1 MAKKLLIITIL
12 LVTSFS
18 LMAQWTCETV
28 DPEFD
33 DAYKVAYTYTQE
45 KNGVLSIGEY
55 SLLGNSFI
63 GGYYNF
69 SSIGHDAVDYISW
82 LLLGYVCEING
93 INWTDWTENEIRM
106 KSFGLWVD
114 SVWSGPGNIPLYLN
128 VRGASCDEDVYCSV
142 YSFEISFK
150 VGETYKRY
158 HNRDVDDM
166 EELVDWL
173 REDEVVV
180 SYKYDRAERLGS
192 YHIEWPSKE
201 FWKDFKAASSV
212 KFRIKHNENSDYQ
225 YYEFNMSGSTK
236 AYNFVTANQK
246 VCWLKDWIE
255 NKEKGLEKAELQKEL
270 KEKEKQ
276 KEKEKEDAEMQREL
290 SNLTPPHELKFESTE
305 RSVIV
310 FFENY
315 QILPI
320 LNDSDCILAHNDFI
334 HSNTISSENLLDNL
348 GLCDCYS
355 VYGKDYIDMMDIID
369 RSDKDHKH
377 YQMVP
382 VIEGLWLYSS
392 YLDTIVPF
400 DYFFSL
406 YKQTS
411 QKFCGYYDGQN
422 GGLDVLDN
430 LLPAYQ
436 VTWVQ
441 NPFQLLISTHNTT
454 QVFSITDWTSNI
466 RERALIVG
474 REDGDGSPII
484 EDKKYFEWIYNIQ
497 SNNGIN
503 DYEIHIWRETS
514 DPNSWETDIGEV
526 LKLNKK
532 ELFSNNIGFMF
543 VGSEERDN
551 KLKIVK

>member
-18 LMAQWTCETV
+18 LMAQWTCETI

-45 KNGVLSIGEY
+45 KNGVLSIYEY
-55 SLLGNSFI
+55 LLLGNSFI

-93 INWTDWTENEIRM
+93 INWTDWTEDEIRR

-114 SVWSGPGNIPLYLN
+114 SVWSGPGNIPLCLN
-128 VRGASCDEDVYCSV
+128 VRGASCDEGVYCSV

-158 HNRDVDDM
+158 HNRDVDNM

-173 REDEVVV
+173 DEDEVVV

-225 YYEFNMSGSTK
+225 YYEFNMNGSTK

-255 NKEKGLEKAELQKEL
+255 NKEKELEKAELQKEL

-276 KEKEKEDAEMQREL
+276 KEKEKE
-290 SNLTPPHELKFESTE
+290 
-305 RSVIV
+305 
-310 FFENY
+310 
-315 QILPI
+315 
-320 LNDSDCILAHNDFI
+320 
-334 HSNTISSENLLDNL
+334 
-348 GLCDCYS
+348 
-355 VYGKDYIDMMDIID
+355 
-369 RSDKDHKH
+369 
-377 YQMVP
+377 
-382 VIEGLWLYSS
+382 
-392 YLDTIVPF
+392 
-400 DYFFSL
+400 
-406 YKQTS
+406 
-411 QKFCGYYDGQN
+411 
-422 GGLDVLDN
+422 
-430 LLPAYQ
+430 
-436 VTWVQ
+436 
-441 NPFQLLISTHNTT
+441 
-454 QVFSITDWTSNI
+454 
-466 RERALIVG
+466 
-474 REDGDGSPII
+474 
-484 EDKKYFEWIYNIQ
+484 
-497 SNNGIN
+497 
-503 DYEIHIWRETS
+503 
-514 DPNSWETDIGEV
+514 
-526 LKLNKK
+526 
-532 ELFSNNIGFMF
+532 
-543 VGSEERDN
+543 
-551 KLKIVK
+551 